1 MQSKRRASVLFD
13 IDENADDFCALDST
27 SCLSLVKPLQRSR
40 ELRTETVSSSPDDTA
55 FHPVLHVAPAMNG
68 DSDMQPDEEPAA
80 YDFQPA
86 PLFDHQPAQEGARP
100 RVRSRK
106 LSAYTSAW
114 SFCGVSFSNVVLRA
128 LVSLVVVPVVVFGLR
143 QSPGITVALLGSLT
157 MCIGTYEYSW
167 LAFRIHHQL
176 YTTFTWYETKRRA
189 GDGEDRN
196 DESGAFTFDSAFTH
210 SLAGP
215 YSMQGMAPVDRE
227 TFDDPGQSNTQE
239 RARACTLAPSP
250 LDMLDFEPPPGLL
263 SSLANA
269 FFSGNVWLTRMV
281 ITIPLTAI
289 WSVGS
294 IYVFNRVTFPVA
306 AIPALLTEEKS
317 AFFWIVNF
325 VTSLCVLSTPNWRA
339 AVSLALQKVVFSM
352 LLLNTLSCPITT
364 TTDCSV
370 NLPLHATQLFLMGA
384 MAVVLLRTQFAVSPV
399 DVVVSTCLDLLGYV
413 YLSGNAMLFVGLV
426 DTDDPRETFAD
437 VILLMLAVLW
447 IAQVA
452 SHCCDAVMFHFRLKH
467 MRLFPARLVLKYN
480 IEATICAV
488 VFGLVAMFIGAELL
502 SFPGNAVAKFMCA
515 LSGVLLGRLG
525 SLFVTLVKKAAGV
538 RYSGRMLPGFG
549 GVLDAVAPLLLA
561 TLAFVKYYVYVRI
574 LQEEAAS
581 SSASGG
587 SSESSSG
594 GQSVDFSYT

>member
-1 MQSKRRASVLFD
+1 MQSKHRASVLFD
-13 IDENADDFCALDST
+13 IDENDDDFCALDST
-27 SCLSLVKPLQRSR
+27 NCSMVKPLQRSR
-40 ELRTETVSSSPDDTA
+40 ELRTETVSSSPEDTT
-55 FHPVLHVAPAMNG
+55 FHPVLRVAPPAIN
-68 DSDMQPDEEPAA
+68 SNSEMQPDEEPAA
-80 YDFQPA
+80 YDFQSA
-86 PLFDHQPAQEGARP
+86 PPFDQQPPQTGARP

-114 SFCGVSFSNVVLRA
+114 SFCGMSFSNVVLRA
-128 LVSLVVVPVVVFGLR
+128 LVSLMVVPVVIFGLR
-143 QSPGITVALLGSLT
+143 QSPGITVALLGSVV

-176 YTTFTWYETKRRA
+176 YTTFTWYETKRRP
-189 GDGEDRN
+189 GDNDDRN

-215 YSMQGMAPVDRE
+215 YSMQGMAPVYRE
-227 TFDDPGQSNTQE
+227 TFDDPGQSNTRE

-269 FFSGNVWLTRMV
+269 CFSGNVWLTRMV
-281 ITIPLTAI
+281 ITIPLTAV

-339 AVSLALQKVVFSM
+339 AVSLVLQKIVFSM

-370 NLPLHATQLFLMGA
+370 DLPLHATQLFLMGA
-384 MAVVLLRTQFAVSPV
+384 MAVVLLRTQFAVSSV

-413 YLSGNAMLFVGLV
+413 FLSGNAMLFVGLV
-426 DTDDPRETFAD
+426 DTDDSRETFAD
-437 VILLMLAVLW
+437 VVLLMLAVLW

-452 SHCCDAVMFHFRLKH
+452 SHCCDAIMFHFRLKH

-488 VFGLVAMFIGAELL
+488 VFGIVTMFVGAELL
-502 SFPGNAVAKFMCA
+502 SLPGNAVAKFICA

-525 SLFVTLVKKAAGV
+525 SLFITLVKKAAGV

-549 GVLDAVAPLLLA
+549 GVLDAVSSLLLA
-561 TLAFVKYYVYVRI
+561 TLAFVKYYVYVRV

-581 SSASGG
+581 SSANVSG
-587 SSESSSG
+587 SNS
-594 GQSVDFSYT
+594 GQSVDFSFT